1 MIEKHKTSDY
11 DDGEEKEEKRQMNF
25 FTSSVCD
32 LLIPI
37 AETSLSSAF
46 KQQFQDRKETNGEE
60 KGK

>member
-1 MIEKHKTSDY
+1 
-11 DDGEEKEEKRQMNF
+11 MNF

-46 KQQFQDRKETNGEE
+46 KQQLHDRKETNGEV
-60 KGK
+60 KRK